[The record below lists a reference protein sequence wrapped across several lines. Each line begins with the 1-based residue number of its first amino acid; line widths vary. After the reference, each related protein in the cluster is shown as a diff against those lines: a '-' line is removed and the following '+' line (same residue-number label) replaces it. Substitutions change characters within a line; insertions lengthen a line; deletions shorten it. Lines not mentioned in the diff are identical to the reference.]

1 MKKKKILKKKKKK
14 NLGFNTLESTLTFL
28 DYFSK
33 TEKFNRITY
42 RKKKNIRILAFKRR
56 KKTKSEAGESNAV

>member
-28 DYFSK
+28 NYFSK
-33 TEKFNRITY
+33 TEKFSRITY
-42 RKKKNIRILAFKRR
+42 RKKKNNRILGFKMR
-56 KKTKSEAGESNAV
+56 KKTE